1 MNPKSTS
8 LLSTGVRLLTA
19 GLLAS
24 LLTASSFGDDAR
36 GKQLYTNCVACHK
49 EDGSGQKL
57 LNAPAIAGLSEKY
70 VTAQLEKFKAG
81 HRGTHPEDSAGMQ
94 MRPMTLL
101 LTTPEDVAAVS
112 KYVASLEPKPAAATI
127 TDGDAERGK
136 MLYMTCQ
143 ACHGANGE
151 GNDML
156 NSPALTNQYD
166 WYLDLQLHNFKKG
179 IRGANPEDITGSQM
193 RPMAMTLADDQAI
206 KDVVAYIQSLSAK

>member
-1 MNPKSTS
+1 MNPKNIKS
-8 LLSTGVRLLTA
+8 VIRLA
-19 GLLAS
+19 VVGLAAS
-24 LLTASSFGDDAR
+24 FLTASGTADDAR

-81 HRGTHPEDSAGMQ
+81 HRGTNPLDSAGMQ

-101 LTTPEDVAAVS
+101 LNTPEDVAAVS
-112 KYVASLEPKPAAATI
+112 KYVASLEPKPVEPT
-127 TDGDAERGK
+127 TMDGDAERGK
-136 MLYMTCQ
+136 MLYATCQ

-151 GNDML
+151 GNDLL
-156 NSPALTNQYD
+156 NSPSLTNQYD
-166 WYLDLQLHNFKKG
+166 WYLELQLHNFKEG
-179 IRGANPEDITGSQM
+179 IRGGNPEDITGSQM

-206 KDVVAYIQSLSAK
+206 KDVVAYIHSLSSNQ